1 MTVAIR
7 LKQTGGPDVLT
18 VEPTV
23 EVQPGTGEIWLEQ
36 EAIGVNYL
44 DVTQRNG
51 AVSIPLP
58 SGLGLEGA
66 GRVVAIGAGVA
77 NVAVGDRVAYMLGP
91 IGSYASGRLYP
102 ADRLVRLPDEIS
114 NDTGATVL
122 FKGITAHYLLH
133 STYAVRS
140 GSVVLLYGA
149 AGALGQLMASWA
161 KAMGAFVIGVVS
173 KKSSVKRAEAAGCD
187 AVLVWGANDLPSA
200 VASLTNGQK
209 ADVVYD
215 GIGRPT
221 FTASLDSLRT
231 RGMMVSIGASGGAPD
246 PVAVA
251 TLNTKG
257 SLFLTRTGLAA
268 HATDLT
274 EYHRRAEAVFDA
286 VISGVIKPTASKV
299 FPLQDAAAA
308 HAALE
313 DGTAGGAVLLKP

>member
-1 MTVAIR
+1 MNIAIR
-7 LKQTGGPDVLT
+7 LTQTGGPEVLQAEPI
-18 VEPTV
+18 VEA
-23 EVQPGTGEIWLEQ
+23 QPGAGEVWLEQ

-51 AVSIPLP
+51 AVPIPLP

-66 GRVVAIGAGVA
+66 GRVTAIGTSVA
-77 NVAVGDRVAYMLGP
+77 NVAIGDRVAYMLGP

-102 ADRLVRLPDEIS
+102 ADRLVQLPDEIS
-114 NDTGATVL
+114 TEMAATVL

-133 STYAVRS
+133 STYTVRP

-173 KKSSVKRAEAAGCD
+173 KKSSVERAEAAGCD
-187 AVLVWGANDLPSA
+187 AVLVWGAGDLPSA

-221 FTASLDSLRT
+221 FAASLDSLRP
-231 RGMMVSIGASGGAPD
+231 RGMMVSIGTSGGAPD

-251 TLNTKG
+251 TLNVKG
-257 SLFLTRTGLAA
+257 SLFLTRPGLAA

-274 EYHRRAEAVFDA
+274 EYNLRADAVFSA
-286 VISGVIKPTASKV
+286 VRAGVIKPAASKI
-299 FPLQDAAAA
+299 FPLPDAAAA

-313 DGTAGGAVLLKP
+313 GGTAGGAVLLKP

>member
-1 MTVAIR
+1 M
-7 LKQTGGPDVLT
+7 
-18 VEPTV
+18 
-23 EVQPGTGEIWLEQ
+23 
-36 EAIGVNYL
+36 
-44 DVTQRNG
+44 
-51 AVSIPLP
+51 
-58 SGLGLEGA
+58 
-66 GRVVAIGAGVA
+66 VAIGAGVA
-77 NVAVGDRVAYMLGP
+77 NVAVDDRVAYMLGP

-102 ADRLVRLPDEIS
+102 ANRLVRLPDEIS
-114 NDTGATVL
+114 TETGATVL

-133 STYAVRS
+133 STYAVRP

-173 KKSSVKRAEAAGCD
+173 KKSSVERAEAAGCD
-187 AVLVWGANDLPSA
+187 AVLIWGAGDLPSA
-200 VASLTNGQK
+200 VAGLTNGQK

-257 SLFLTRTGLAA
+257 SLFLTRPGLAA

-274 EYHRRAEAVFDA
+274 EYHRRANAVFDA
-286 VISGVIKPTASKV
+286 VIAGVIKP
-299 FPLQDAAAA
+299 AAANLSA
-308 HAALE
+308 PRC
-313 DGTAGGAVLLKP
+313 GGGARRIGRWYGGRGGSAQAMMHALPVNSLQELALLEAASLFAGSRREDARWKRGRFLNEPTTQPR